1 MANTRLPVLNKVLIV
16 GNLVRDP
23 ELRYTSTGV
32 PVVNFKI
39 ASNKRFKDGFGNQ
52 KEDVC
57 YIGVVAWQKLAE
69 SCSRFLQKGS
79 AVLVEGELRSRL
91 KENDDGTKR
100 SFVEIKALHV
110 QFLDKKTDTLSWDEE
125 STFFSSSES
134 ALGESASG
142 GNENLPKLEDS
153 W

>member
-1 MANTRLPVLNKVLIV
+1 MANTKLPNLNKVLIV
-16 GNLVRDP
+16 GNLVKDP
-23 ELRYTSTGV
+23 ELRYTTSGV

-39 ASNKRFKDGFGNQ
+39 ASNKRFRDGLGIT

-69 SCSRFLQKGS
+69 SCSQYLQKGS

-91 KENDDGTKR
+91 KENGDGTKR
-100 SFVEIKALHV
+100 SFVEIKASQI
-110 QFLDKKTDTLSWDEE
+110 QFLDKKTEDTSWEE
-125 STFFSSSES
+125 ENAYLGSNEKENSSE
-134 ALGESASG
+134 LES
-142 GNENLPKLEDS
+142 L

>member
-1 MANTRLPVLNKVLIV
+1 MANTRLPILNKVMIV
-16 GNLVRDP
+16 GNLVKDP

-39 ASNKRFKDGFGNQ
+39 ASNKRFKDGLGNH

-57 YIGVVAWQKLAE
+57 YIGIVAWQRLAE
-69 SCSRFLQKGS
+69 SCSLFLKKGS
-79 AVLVEGELRSRL
+79 AVLIEGELRSRL

-100 SFVEIKALHV
+100 SFVEIKALQV
-110 QFLDKKTDTLSWDEE
+110 QFLDKKTDSFSTDEE
-125 STFFSSSES
+125 STFFESSES
-134 ALGESASG
+134 AIGRSATG
-142 GNENLPKLEDS
+142 GHENLTELEGL